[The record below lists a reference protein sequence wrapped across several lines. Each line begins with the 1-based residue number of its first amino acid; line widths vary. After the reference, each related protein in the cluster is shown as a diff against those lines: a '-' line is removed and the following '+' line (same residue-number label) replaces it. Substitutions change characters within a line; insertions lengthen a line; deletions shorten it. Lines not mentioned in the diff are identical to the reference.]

1 MDNFNAREIGE
12 SGKPNTISGTRLLI
26 RFLLVFA
33 LTPIFANAAA
43 IVFQTFINQLVPTES
58 FRLYLDVIQREG
70 ILVAAQIVPFPIVT
84 VIILIYLV
92 PVYRGIRNPED
103 DRHHIGKRRTLNA
116 PLIISL
122 LSLVGWILAIVINH
136 AGVYITGNLE
146 IFQPQ
151 IYIPAILN
159 NLIMGGLCFVICFY
173 LLEYLSRIY
182 IIPLQFPDNV
192 LSNVSGVLDLSI
204 FWRFAILFYAIS
216 ILPALVLSQIVLNLI
231 ASLAQDAAELL
242 PGIVIMVMILES
254 IGFVVVVLIARS
266 FAHPLRDMQ
275 KVTVAIRTGDF
286 QHSVRVLSTDE
297 LGFLSESINVMA
309 EELRE
314 KELIKDTFG
323 KAVDP
328 LVRDHL
334 LSGQLALGG
343 ELKEVT
349 VLFSDIRSFTGISE
363 SHPPEVIVSMLNR
376 YFERMSACVQVE
388 GGTVNKYIGDAI
400 MAIFGAP
407 LEHADH
413 ILRAVRAAERMLRAN
428 RDLNH
433 ELESEGL
440 PVLNTGIGIHTGKV
454 LAGTIGSRDRL
465 EYTVVGDTVNL
476 ASRVEGMCK
485 GLGERLL
492 ITTEVRA
499 ALAKPERARFKG
511 KARVKGRQESI
522 ALYALDVE

>member
-1 MDNFNAREIGE
+1 M
-12 SGKPNTISGTRLLI
+12 
-26 RFLLVFA
+26 
-33 LTPIFANAAA
+33 
-43 IVFQTFINQLVPTES
+43 
-58 FRLYLDVIQREG
+58 
-70 ILVAAQIVPFPIVT
+70 
-84 VIILIYLV
+84 
-92 PVYRGIRNPED
+92 
-103 DRHHIGKRRTLNA
+103 
-116 PLIISL
+116 
-122 LSLVGWILAIVINH
+122 
-136 AGVYITGNLE
+136 
-146 IFQPQ
+146 
-151 IYIPAILN
+151 
-159 NLIMGGLCFVICFY
+159 
-173 LLEYLSRIY
+173 
-182 IIPLQFPDNV
+182 
-192 LSNVSGVLDLSI
+192 
-204 FWRFAILFYAIS
+204 
-216 ILPALVLSQIVLNLI
+216 
-231 ASLAQDAAELL
+231 
-242 PGIVIMVMILES
+242 
-254 IGFVVVVLIARS
+254 
-266 FAHPLRDMQ
+266 
-275 KVTVAIRTGDF
+275 AIRTGDF
-286 QHSVRVLSTDE
+286 QQSVRVLSTDE

-413 ILRAVRAAERMLRAN
+413 ILRAVRAAERMLRTN